1 MPFRFRL
8 QVLLSLRASLEKH
21 AESALQRSQAEVAQT
36 VHNIAEKDQAIADA
50 RSDWQDLLRRSA
62 TGFQLSSMLEAENSL
77 RLEKAGL
84 EETLAQLI
92 IDRDEQMR
100 RYQQAHREHEVLL
113 DIRKQRMAVYQQQQV
128 WAQQKLLDD
137 IVMTRWPR
145 C

>member
-1 MPFRFRL
+1 
-8 QVLLSLRASLEKH
+8 
-21 AESALQRSQAEVAQT
+21 
-36 VHNIAEKDQAIADA
+36 
-50 RSDWQDLLRRSA
+50 
-62 TGFQLSSMLEAENSL
+62 L